1 MLFTVEG
8 KEEFPFKFKYST
20 TTNVCIIFS
29 FPLFTLEKLLRLLNT
44 KPGHKSKIYYVK
56 FCCILYIGSMF
67 YDKYV
72 LRRVN
77 TQKIVT
83 SDCVFVIFIRRFPH

>member
-8 KEEFPFKFKYST
+8 KEEFPFKFKYSK

-29 FPLFTLEKLLRLLNT
+29 FPLFTLEQLLRLLNT
-44 KPGHKSKIYYVK
+44 KSGHKSKIYYIQC
-56 FCCILYIGSMF
+56 CCILYIGNIF
-67 YDKYV
+67 YDEYAESGNT

-77 TQKIVT
+77 IQKN
-83 SDCVFVIFIRRFPH
+83 RYK